1 MALNGDCLRMK
12 EQILELLVM
21 VYSDDLKEGV
31 TRLICRLKIR
41 VAFFL

>member
-21 VYSDDLKEGV
+21 VYNDDLK
-31 TRLICRLKIR
+31 R
-41 VAFFL
+41 V